1 MKFIF
6 LILSII
12 SCTIL
17 VYVSVQLANLS
28 ENLEVGKGKK
38 MAEILSLILIVP
50 SILMFIYMISLI
62 DEMFFLR
69 YNISKM
75 IIFVINLLI
84 KLFENFA
91 IFK

>member
-50 SILMFIYMISLI
+50 SILMFIYMISLV

-75 IIFVINLLI
+75 IIFVIKLLI